1 MALLDV
7 DSIHTS
13 YGRSKVLH
21 GVSLSV
27 TGGEV
32 VSLLGRNG
40 AGKTTTVRS
49 IAGLTPASEGT
60 IVFDD
65 QEITDWSP
73 EHISKAGISLV
84 PEDRDI
90 FPSLT
95 VEENL
100 RLGGM
105 AHDDSAGRL
114 ARIYDYFAR
123 LDERR
128 TQLAGQMSGGERQM
142 LAIGRSLMTNPDLLI
157 LDEPSEGLAP
167 VIVDD
172 LVDILN
178 EIRGE
183 EAAILL
189 IEQNTEIAMKLA
201 DRHYII
207 ETGQNRFHGTT
218 TELKQNEE
226 ILETTLGVRQKEVD

>member
-7 DSIHTS
+7 DAIHTS
-13 YGRSKVLH
+13 YGQSKVLH

-27 TGGEV
+27 SNGEV

-49 IAGLTPASEGT
+49 ITGLTPASEGT
-60 IVFDD
+60 IVFDGE
-65 QEITDWSP
+65 EITDWSP
-73 EHISKAGISLV
+73 EDISKAGISLV

-95 VEENL
+95 VDENL

-105 AHDDSAGRL
+105 AHGGSTERL
-114 ARIYDYFAR
+114 ERIYDYFAR

-128 TQLAGQMSGGERQM
+128 EQPAGQMSGGERQM

-172 LVDILN
+172 LVDILD
-178 EIRGE
+178 EISGE
-183 EAAILL
+183 EAAVLL
-189 IEQNTEIAMKLA
+189 IEQNTEIAMELA
-201 DRHYII
+201 DQHYII
-207 ETGQNRFHGTT
+207 ETGQNRFYGTT
-218 TELKQNEE
+218 TELMENEE
-226 ILETTLGVRQKEVD
+226 VLETALGVRREQVS